1 MSLNMLDRMAEAEF
15 EKFSL
20 SNESLEGS
28 LVASCGTPPEPRNS
42 YFNKW
47 NGWSQSV
54 GLADLLARRAPPI
67 FLTPGMNI
75 YRITYPSVSR
85 PSIGMTVSQS
95 IFKRIRQHASGKR
108 SGDRKIFDVIRN
120 HLGNNNIRVQAA
132 QFRGNRPRGRLG
144 HMYEIWL
151 QWREQDR
158 FWSQI
163 QHTRTFED
171 ERGTKQ

>member
-1 MSLNMLDRMAEAEF
+1 MSLNLLDRMAEEEF
-15 EKFSL
+15 ENISL
-20 SNESLEGS
+20 SNENLEGS
-28 LVASCGTPPEPRNS
+28 LIASGGAPPEPRSS

-54 GLADLLARRAPPI
+54 GLADLLARMAPPI
-67 FLTPGMNI
+67 FLTPGVNI

-95 IFKRIRQHASGKR
+95 IFKRIRQHASGNR
-108 SGDRKIFDVIRN
+108 AADPKIFNVIRN
-120 HLGNNNIRVQAA
+120 DLGSNNIRVQAA
-132 QFRGNRPRGRLG
+132 QFRGNRPGGRLG

-151 QWREQDR
+151 QWRERDR
-158 FWSQI
+158 FWPQI

-171 ERGTKQ
+171 